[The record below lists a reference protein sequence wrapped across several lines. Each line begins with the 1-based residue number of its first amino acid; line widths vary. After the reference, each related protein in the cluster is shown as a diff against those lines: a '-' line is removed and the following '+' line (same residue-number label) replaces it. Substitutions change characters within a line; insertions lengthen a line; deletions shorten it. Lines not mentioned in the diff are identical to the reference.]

1 MHSALRLNLFH
12 LKCTDREFNPD
23 PKTLDGLCP
32 DGAVNP
38 DQYPGG
44 WYNLRFIS
52 QVEKDNT
59 QALIPTMNMARQ
71 LSEASAWELFAA
83 QNLTSADNEKM
94 WQAQGRMLTAQ
105 SLTINALLQALREQ
119 GFDTTAIEQQ
129 EQEISRSLRQQG
141 ELVGQRLQLRQQ
153 QQQLSQQIV
162 AAADEIARLAQG
174 QANNATTS
182 AGATQAGIYDLIE
195 QDQRQAAESA
205 LDRLIDIDLEYVNQM
220 NELRL
225 SALRV
230 QQMVMNLGLEQI
242 QKMHQRW
249 KSSSIMR

>member
-1 MHSALRLNLFH
+1 M
-12 LKCTDREFNPD
+12 
-23 PKTLDGLCP
+23 
-32 DGAVNP
+32 
-38 DQYPGG
+38 
-44 WYNLRFIS
+44 
-52 QVEKDNT
+52 
-59 QALIPTMNMARQ
+59 
-71 LSEASAWELFAA
+71 
-83 QNLTSADNEKM
+83 
-94 WQAQGRMLTAQ
+94 
-105 SLTINALLQALREQ
+105 LQALREQ

-141 ELVGQRLQLRQQ
+141 ELVGRRLQLRQQ
-153 QQQLSQQIV
+153 QRQLSQQI
-162 AAADEIARLAQG
+162 AAADEIARLEQG

>member
-38 DQYPGG
+38 DQYRWMVQPAL
-44 WYNLRFIS
+44 Y
-52 QVEKDNT
+52 QPVEKDNT

-71 LSEASAWELFAA
+71 LSEASARELFAA

-105 SLTINALLQALREQ
+105 SLKINALLQALREQ

-174 QANNATTS
+174 QANNAATS
-182 AGATQAGIYDLIE
+182 AGATQSRDLRF
-195 QDQRQAAESA
+195 DRTTSA
-205 LDRLIDIDLEYVNQM
+205 SSR
-220 NELRL
+220 RKCTR
-225 SALRV
+225 SAD
-230 QQMVMNLGLEQI
+230 
-242 QKMHQRW
+242 
-249 KSSSIMR
+249 

>member
-1 MHSALRLNLFH
+1 MHSTLRLNLFH

-94 WQAQGRMLTAQ
+94 WQAQGRMLTA
-105 SLTINALLQALREQ
+105 
-119 GFDTTAIEQQ
+119 
-129 EQEISRSLRQQG
+129 
-141 ELVGQRLQLRQQ
+141 
-153 QQQLSQQIV
+153 
-162 AAADEIARLAQG
+162 
-174 QANNATTS
+174 
-182 AGATQAGIYDLIE
+182 
-195 QDQRQAAESA
+195 
-205 LDRLIDIDLEYVNQM
+205 
-220 NELRL
+220 
-225 SALRV
+225 
-230 QQMVMNLGLEQI
+230 
-242 QKMHQRW
+242 
-249 KSSSIMR
+249 

>member
-23 PKTLDGLCP
+23 RRLWMGFALMALLTLTSTL
-32 DGAVNP
+32 V
-38 DQYPGG
+38 G

-105 SLTINALLQALREQ
+105 SLKINALLQALREQ

-141 ELVGQRLQLRQQ
+141 NWWGSVCNFA
-153 QQQLSQQIV
+153 S
-162 AAADEIARLAQG
+162 
-174 QANNATTS
+174 NNS
-182 AGATQAGIYDLIE
+182 NSVS
-195 QDQRQAAESA
+195 R
-205 LDRLIDIDLEYVNQM
+205 
-220 NELRL
+220 
-225 SALRV
+225 
-230 QQMVMNLGLEQI
+230 
-242 QKMHQRW
+242 
-249 KSSSIMR
+249 